1 MRQDDVAWELDVRR
15 PAVTL
20 GRKTMPL
27 LSEFGGAIS
36 MFFLAIWG
44 LDLASLPYA
53 VATRNSFTVMMI
65 GFFPFPLLMVVPMAI
80 VSTSCDDL
88 LDELNVLSA
97 PDKLHPTPY
106 AKDLRE
112 REGLPHEDYYKIE
125 SLLNYLKGLN
135 TRQGLGFVLFVSSR
149 LSVLKGPSLR

>member
-1 MRQDDVAWELDVRR
+1 MRR

>member
-1 MRQDDVAWELDVRR
+1 MTVAAD
-15 PAVTL
+15 
-20 GRKTMPL
+20 GRPL
-27 LSEFGGAIS
+27 LR
-36 MFFLAIWG
+36 
-44 LDLASLPYA
+44 P

-135 TRQGLGFVLFVSSR
+135 TRQGLGFEIGVSSR
-149 LSVLKGPSLR
+149 LSVLKGSLRDALNALLAGRRPG

>member
-1 MRQDDVAWELDVRR
+1 
-15 PAVTL
+15 
-20 GRKTMPL
+20 
-27 LSEFGGAIS
+27 
-36 MFFLAIWG
+36 
-44 LDLASLPYA
+44 
-53 VATRNSFTVMMI
+53 MMI

-135 TRQGLGFVLFVSSR
+135 TRQGLGFVLFVRSQRSILAMMR
-149 LSVLKGPSLR
+149 